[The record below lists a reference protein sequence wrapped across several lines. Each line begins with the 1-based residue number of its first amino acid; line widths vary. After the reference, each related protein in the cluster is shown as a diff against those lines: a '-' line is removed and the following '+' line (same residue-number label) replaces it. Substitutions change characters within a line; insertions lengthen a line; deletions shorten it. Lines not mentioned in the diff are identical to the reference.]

1 MPKEHFS
8 LKNFNIL
15 HDLVKECWLMPKEH
29 FSLKNFNI
37 LHDLV
42 KECWLMPKEQ
52 FFNSIITRTSYI
64 Q

>member
-37 LHDLV
+37 LHDLQHAQRDLARV
-42 KECWLMPKEQ
+42 TGFTKFHW
-52 FFNSIITRTSYI
+52 
-64 Q
+64 